1 MVGFSFLVTGVC
13 LLVKAVTAKVGRG
26 VWSGEWSL
34 ALTGSQITEE
44 GKKKICHL
52 QISSSLLYS
61 TSSVSTSAFVSPEG
75 E

>member
-34 ALTGSQITEE
+34 A
-44 GKKKICHL
+44 
-52 QISSSLLYS
+52 
-61 TSSVSTSAFVSPEG
+61 
-75 E
+75 